1 MTVTEYHK
9 SHLWNH
15 TYWEKGDKMSSC
27 SMIKDC
33 MERITVEVDL
43 GRRWEAKRRMEK
55 GDTEGMG
62 TRLGFS

>member
-1 MTVTEYHK
+1 
-9 SHLWNH
+9 
-15 TYWEKGDKMSSC
+15 MSSC